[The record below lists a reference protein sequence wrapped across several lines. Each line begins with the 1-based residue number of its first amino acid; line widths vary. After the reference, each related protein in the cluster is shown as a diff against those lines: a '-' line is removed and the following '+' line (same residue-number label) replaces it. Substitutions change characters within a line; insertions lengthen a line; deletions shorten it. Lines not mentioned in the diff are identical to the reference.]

1 MDWKITYY
9 NQKVYDEIE
18 TLSVCFLGKY
28 GAITNRMIEQ
38 GTANLGM
45 PYTRAMGDGLFEI
58 RLKAQTGIARIL
70 YCVLH
75 NRNIVMLHSFIKKSQ
90 QTPKKE
96 LTLARFRMKEVRK
109 HEL

>member
-18 TLSVCFLGKY
+18 TLPTSFLGKY
-28 GAITNRMIEQ
+28 GAIANRMIEQ

-58 RLKAQTGIARIL
+58 RLKGYDGIARIF

-75 NRNIVMLHSFIKKSQ
+75 NRNIVMLHSFVKKSQ

-96 LTLARFRMKEVRK
+96 MDLARLRMKEVKK